1 MKKKRVSFGGIL
13 RGIAM
18 IICIIV
24 IICSSIYLIRL
35 ALESHQIK
43 QSSRS
48 AVDQFVSDQTSGLT
62 NEIDGSGE
70 ATEDN
75 TPAYSV
81 DFASLQAASP
91 YAIGWIQVSGID
103 AINYPIVQYSD
114 DSYFLDHSWDGEYSR
129 YGAIFL
135 ETLNA
140 SDFSDGYS
148 LVYGHNMKDGSMFG
162 ALKKYADASF
172 YQEHGG
178 VITIYLPNET
188 RSYQIFAVRYVS
200 PDDTDTY
207 TLWAQESADFEAA
220 LDRMKDDALYDTG
233 ISVSSQDSIVTLST
247 CAGDNRLVVHAKL
260 LSSVPVS

>member
-1 MKKKRVSFGGIL
+1 MKKKRLSLGGVL
-13 RGIAM
+13 RWIAI

-24 IICSSIYLIRL
+24 IICSSVYLIRL
-35 ALESHQIK
+35 ALESHKIK

-48 AVDQFVSDQTSGLT
+48 TFDQFVSHQTSGLS
-62 NEIDGSGE
+62 NEVDNSGE
-70 ATEDN
+70 AEGESA
-75 TPAYSV
+75 AYSV
-81 DFASLQAASP
+81 DFAALQEASP

-114 DSYFLDHSWDGEYSR
+114 NSYYLDHSWDGESSR

-140 SDFSDGYS
+140 ADFSDGYT

-162 ALKKYADASF
+162 SLKKYADASF

-178 VITIYLPNET
+178 LITIYLPGET
-188 RSYQIFAVRYVS
+188 RSYQIFSVRYVS

-207 TLWAQESADFEAA
+207 TLWSQSSEEFEAA
-220 LDRMKDDALYDTG
+220 LERMKREALYDTG
-233 ISVSSQDSIVTLST
+233 ISVSGQDSIITLST
-247 CAGDNRLVVHAKL
+247 CAGDNRLVVHGKL